1 MIKLYSYDEQREQP
15 CIHRPPVNLQHIY
28 ESFFFKYLSGNVCKS
43 GPLHFGS
50 EKSFPSNFAQETILG
65 HK

>member
-1 MIKLYSYDEQREQP
+1 MAKFWEIQFKW
-15 CIHRPPVNLQHIY
+15 IGNLRAQNN
-28 ESFFFKYLSGNVCKS
+28 ELSGNVCKS

-50 EKSFPSNFAQETILG
+50 EKSFPSNFVQETILG

>member
-1 MIKLYSYDEQREQP
+1 MVI
-15 CIHRPPVNLQHIY
+15 CH
-28 ESFFFKYLSGNVCKS
+28 YLSGNVCKS

-50 EKSFPSNFAQETILG
+50 EKSFPSNFAQETSLG